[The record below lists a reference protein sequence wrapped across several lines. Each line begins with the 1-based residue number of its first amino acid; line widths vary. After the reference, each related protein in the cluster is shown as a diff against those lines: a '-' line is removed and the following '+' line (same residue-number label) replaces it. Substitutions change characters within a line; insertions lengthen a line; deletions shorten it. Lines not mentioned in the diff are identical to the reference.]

1 MKIYLP
7 HLIAIAL
14 TSVIGISASVSAQP
28 TLKETFKND
37 FLMGV
42 ALNEAQVSGQNEW
55 QADLAVR
62 QFNSITPENVM
73 KWEKIHPRDGAFEFA
88 AADQFVTFGER
99 HGMFIIGHTLVW
111 HSQTPRWV
119 FEKAPGQPADREML
133 LARMSNH
140 IHAVVGRYK
149 GRVKGW
155 DVVNEALNEDG
166 SLRQSPWMRIIGDDY
181 LIKAFEFAHQADPTA
196 ELYYNDFSLENPSK
210 RKGAIALIEKLKA
223 AGAPIT
229 GLGTQMH
236 IRIDKPETELI
247 DQTLTDFR
255 KLGVKVMV
263 TELDVDVLPSRNFDR
278 GAEVSRRESGSAT
291 LNPYTNGLPPK
302 VEQELADRYAQIFAV
317 FLKHRD
323 ILERVTFWGVTDGQS
338 WLNNWPIQGRT
349 SYPLLFDRKG
359 LPKSALDAVIQ
370 TQKNRLS
377 AVESAGKSS

>member
-1 MKIYLP
+1 
-7 HLIAIAL
+7 A
-14 TSVIGISASVSAQP
+14 T
-28 TLKETFKND
+28 
-37 FLMGV
+37 
-42 ALNEAQVSGQNEW
+42 
-55 QADLAVR
+55 
-62 QFNSITPENVM
+62 
-73 KWEKIHPRDGAFEFA
+73 
-88 AADQFVTFGER
+88 
-99 HGMFIIGHTLVW
+99 
-111 HSQTPRWV
+111 
-119 FEKAPGQPADREML
+119 
-133 LARMSNH
+133 
-140 IHAVVGRYK
+140 
-149 GRVKGW
+149 
-155 DVVNEALNEDG
+155 
-166 SLRQSPWMRIIGDDY
+166 
-181 LIKAFEFAHQADPTA
+181 
-196 ELYYNDFSLENPSK
+196 
-210 RKGAIALIEKLKA
+210 ALIQKLKA

-263 TELDVDVLPSRNFDR
+263 TELDVDVLPSRNFDPS
-278 GAEVSRRESGSAT
+278 AEVSRRESGSAT